1 MKTLLLIIKT
11 FGRNLELFFQT
22 RLSKIK
28 KLHQQK
34 IAKSLPKTSNILKN
48 LKIPECSETNR
59 LAEEIANPILKSVLK
74 YEKHPSVTAIR
85 NLKSSSFALMFFV
98 RVAEFLK
105 LNLRKAEQ
113 STDVLVNFLKIM
125 LIYLQTIFEDFLM
138 NL

>member
-85 NLKSSSFALMFFV
+85 NLKSSSLALIFFV

-105 LNLRKAEQ
+105 LNPRKAAQ
-113 STDVLVNFLKIM
+113 STDVLVNFLRIM

>member
-74 YEKHPSVTAIR
+74 YEKHSSVTAIR
-85 NLKSSSFALMFFV
+85 NLKSSSLALIFFV

-105 LNLRKAEQ
+105 LNPRKAAQ
-113 STDVLVNFLKIM
+113 STDVLVNFLRIM

>member
-28 KLHQQK
+28 KLHSQK

-85 NLKSSSFALMFFV
+85 NLKSSSLALIFFV

-105 LNLRKAEQ
+105 LNPRKAAQ
-113 STDVLVNFLKIM
+113 STDVLVNFLRIM